1 MRIRGLGRLRA
12 VAGKIQNRIS
22 PGSLILLYHRVAE
35 LPMDPLLLT
44 VTPAHFEEHLQ
55 VLAGLTKPLSLR
67 NLVQSLKS
75 KEVTPQGTVVTFD
88 DGAADNLH
96 NAKPLLE
103 RYNIP
108 ATVFVATEYSKGERE
123 FWWDELE
130 RLLLVPRELPKRLS
144 LKLNGK
150 TLDWDL
156 EPVTSRQE
164 LYQHLG
170 DTLRVLP
177 TTQRFD
183 IISKL
188 QKWSGEETSPRQTHR
203 ALSHKEIR
211 QLADGGLVEIG
222 AHTVTHPVLS
232 AIPLM
237 QQHQEIRQSKV
248 QLEEILG
255 QPVES
260 FAYPYGTKEDYTSET
275 VKLVKEASFTC
286 ACSNYKGV
294 VQRRASLFELPR
306 FVVRDWDGDEFER
319 QLRGWFRG

>member
-22 PGSLILLYHRVAE
+22 PGSVILLYHRIAE
-35 LPMDPLLLT
+35 LPVDPLMLS

-55 VLAGLTKPLSLR
+55 VLSGLTKPLSLR
-67 NLVQSLKS
+67 HLVRSLKS

-130 RLLLVPRELPKRLS
+130 RLVLVPRKLPKKLS
-144 LKLNGK
+144 LTFNGK

-156 EPVTSRQE
+156 QPVTSRQE

-170 DTLRVLP
+170 DTLRVMP
-177 TTQRFD
+177 ATQRFD

-188 QKWSGEETSPRQTHR
+188 QKWSGEGTSPRQTHR

-232 AIPLM
+232 AIPLL
-237 QQHQEIRQSKV
+237 QQEQEIRQSKV
-248 QLEEILG
+248 QLEEIVG
-255 QPVES
+255 QPIES
-260 FAYPYGTKEDYTSET
+260 FAYPYGTKDDYTPQT
-275 VKLVKEASFTC
+275 VKLVKQASFTC
-286 ACSNYKGV
+286 ACSNFKGV

-306 FVVRDWDGDEFER
+306 FVVRDWDGDQFER